1 MPRKT
6 RDGSRTRTRRKGED
20 WIRASIKIIGVG
32 GGGSNAVSR
41 MNKEGIKGV
50 EFYCVN
56 TDAQALDKI
65 EMPNRIRIGDKLTK
79 GLGVGG
85 DPNLGEES
93 AEENQERLLKSING
107 ADMVFIAVGMGG
119 GTGTGA
125 APVISRI
132 ARSAGAI
139 TVAVVTKPFT
149 FEGSKRRRIA
159 EEGIRQL
166 TDKVDT
172 LVTISNDRLLESID
186 TDLSV
191 MDSFKMV
198 DDVLLQGIQAIAD
211 VIMVP
216 GEINVDFADVKSI
229 MSNSGHALMSIGS
242 GSGDDKVKEAVEA
255 VLSSP
260 LLDTPISGAT
270 GVLFNISGG
279 HDLTL
284 REVNHI
290 AELIG
295 ESVNPEAEK
304 IFGVVNDATLDGQV
318 RITLIATGLAH
329 DPMAQALSREY
340 RRFRVDHTEEV
351 KESPVSS
358 SNLYQHSL
366 DMGVPIFTRRRGENG
381 EGQGFK

>member
-1 MPRKT
+1 M
-6 RDGSRTRTRRKGED
+6 
-20 WIRASIKIIGVG
+20 WISTV
-32 GGGSNAVSR
+32 
-41 MNKEGIKGV
+41 
-50 EFYCVN
+50 VN
-56 TDAQALDKI
+56 TDAQALDKM
-65 EMPNRIRIGDKLTK
+65 EVPNCIRIGDKLTK

-93 AEENQERLLKSING
+93 AEENQERLLKSMSG
-107 ADMVFIAVGMGG
+107 ADMVFIAAGMGG

-125 APVISRI
+125 APVVARI
-132 ARSAGAI
+132 ARSTGAI

-172 LVTISNDRLLESID
+172 LVTVSNDRLLESID

-198 DDVLLQGIQAIAD
+198 DNVLFQGIQAIAD
-211 VIMVP
+211 VITVP

-242 GSGDDKVKEAVEA
+242 GSGDNKVKEAVEA

-279 HDLTL
+279 NDLTL

-295 ESVNPEAEK
+295 EAVNPEAEK
-304 IFGVVNDATLDGQV
+304 IFGVVNDSALDGQI
-318 RITLIATGLAH
+318 RITLIATGLAQ

-340 RRFRVDHTEEV
+340 RRLQIGHAEEV
-351 KESPVSS
+351 EAAPSTSS
-358 SNLYQHSL
+358 DPYQQKLNL
-366 DMGVPIFTRRRGENG
+366 GVPTFMRRRGDNG
-381 EGQGFK
+381 EERTFR